1 MKLCTSI
8 PRQPPK
14 EAPGIFDL
22 FLSYPI
28 ILVKYGEYN
37 LSSYFLWKVIIKTL
51 DKNDFDQLRYRLKSF
66 FSELLANWEEKDNF
80 VFYCLAM
87 DSLVQAKRR
96 EGITEVNDIENGWS
110 PEIDNT
116 WMDWK
121 K

>member
-1 MKLCTSI
+1 
-8 PRQPPK
+8 
-14 EAPGIFDL
+14 
-22 FLSYPI
+22 
-28 ILVKYGEYN
+28 
-37 LSSYFLWKVIIKTL
+37 
-51 DKNDFDQLRYRLKSF
+51 
-66 FSELLANWEEKDNF
+66 
-80 VFYCLAM
+80 M